1 MFLYLF
7 IKNERILT
15 ENCFEGKYDVCLKIN
30 LTLAIQPQPFSSLRP
45 AEYRRGRSKIN
56 SFFFFSTGWWVVNES
71 IFSKMSFY
79 PSKVCLIFLKC
90 HRFLFQRDKLCF
102 IFQDNK
108 MMILKNLSLYLTLD

>member
-30 LTLAIQPQPFSSLRP
+30 LTLTIQPQPFSSLRP

-56 SFFFFSTGWWVVNES
+56 SFFSFLQDGGSSMNQFS
-71 IFSKMSFY
+71 
-79 PSKVCLIFLKC
+79 LKC
-90 HRFLFQRDKLCF
+90 RF
-102 IFQDNK
+102 
-108 MMILKNLSLYLTLD
+108 ILQKWA

>member
-79 PSKVCLIFLKC
+79 PLKVCPNIS
-90 HRFLFQRDKLCF
+90 
-102 IFQDNK
+102 K
-108 MMILKNLSLYLTLD
+108 MSSVSFSKRQAVFYFSG